1 MTKIIYSKNIIK
13 FFITL
18 QCFWSP
24 WYVIAQTNPQ
34 IQWQLIGK
42 LQGSDLYIRKNSLE
56 RIGHYL
62 KVWVLYDYNQIR
74 AGPKD
79 EEYRSASSLFQFDC
93 EEKKSQKLSS
103 YGYLE
108 NMGEG
113 RQIDLTDNN
122 PQWIDLPEDSIGLY
136 IIQSYCT
143 NLKN

>member
-1 MTKIIYSKNIIK
+1 MTKIICSKNIIK

-62 KVWVLYDYNQIR
+62 KVWVLYDYIQMR

-143 NLKN
+143 HLKN